1 MALCGG
7 GFFFLLLL
15 LLPPPPAAAAD
26 AAADVAVDGASF
38 LPEPL
43 PEPGT
48 DPPLAGAGGFTL
60 SEEMPIPSIPFRRA
74 SAPPD
79 MFLLRKM
86 GVYTATAR

>member
-48 DPPLAGAGGFTL
+48 DPPLAGAVGFTL

-79 MFLLRKM
+79 MFLLLKM